1 MEMSENLQSKT
12 AQEMAKHNFQ
22 KLIGQFQKT

>member
-1 MEMSENLQSKT
+1 MEMSENLQLKT
-12 AQEMAKHNFQ
+12 VQEMVMHNFQ